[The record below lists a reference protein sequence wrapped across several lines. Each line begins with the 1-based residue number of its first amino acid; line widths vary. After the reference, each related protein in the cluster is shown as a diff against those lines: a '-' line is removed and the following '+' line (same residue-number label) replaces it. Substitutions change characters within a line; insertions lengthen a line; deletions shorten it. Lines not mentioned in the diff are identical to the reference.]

1 MRTAAAANAWPIR
14 WRRKSKT
21 PLQVRATR
29 SRNARTLTRWRRRI
43 ERLRISAGNFMATA
57 TMEQKKAPAS
67 PNSPDRKFPLE
78 RTRNIG
84 IAAHID
90 AGKTTITERVLF
102 YTGMIH
108 RMGEVHEGT
117 TVTDWMEQE
126 RERGI
131 TITSAAT
138 TCTWAQRKEE
148 GVYKIFEG
156 IKQRINII
164 DTPGHVD
171 FTAEV
176 ERSLR
181 VLDGAIAVFD
191 GVAGVQPQSET
202 VWRQATKYNVPRLAF
217 INKMDR
223 VGANFEMSVESIHKK
238 LGANAWPVLLPLGR
252 EDQLRGQLDVIN
264 KKAIIYSDNDQLG
277 STYEVTD
284 VPNEYKEIVEETY
297 ANLVEQVSNI
307 DDELA
312 EIVIH
317 EQPVTPEILKA
328 AIRRQTIANK
338 FVPVIGGSALKNIG
352 VQYLVDAVVDYLPS
366 PLDIPAA
373 KGQNPDTGEPMDA
386 PTDDNGT
393 FCSLA
398 FKLWSDPFVGKLV
411 FFRVYSGTLS
421 KGDTVYNPRTNKRER
436 ISRLIQIQADKREDI
451 ETCYAGDIAAIVGIK
466 NITTGD
472 TLCDED
478 YPILLEPPSF
488 PDPVISMA
496 IEPKTKLDQE
506 KMATALQ
513 RLAEEDPT
521 FRVYTHEDTGQTII
535 AGMGELHLE
544 IIRDRMFREFKVD
557 ANAGKPQIAYRETIT
572 GGAHGVGKLIKQS
585 GGRGQ
590 YGHVE
595 VDVRPAGRGKGLLVE
610 NKIVAGVIPREYIP
624 AVKKGIE
631 EAVLNG
637 VLGGYP
643 VIDIEVDI
651 VYGSYHEVDSNEL
664 AFKMAA
670 IFAMKDGFK
679 QGKPILLEPIMKVE
693 NITPEEYQGDIIGD
707 LNRRRA
713 HISNIEARGN
723 LTIVHAEVPLA
734 EMFGYA
740 TAIRSLSKGRS
751 SYSMEP
757 SHFEQVPQNLVSAI
771 LDQKETK

>member
-1 MRTAAAANAWPIR
+1 MSVAAAP
-14 WRRKSKT
+14 
-21 PLQVRATR
+21 ATT
-29 SRNARTLTRWRRRI
+29 N
-43 ERLRISAGNFMATA
+43 
-57 TMEQKKAPAS
+57 
-67 PNSPDRKFPLE
+67 PNSPNRAYPLE

-90 AGKTTITERVLF
+90 AGKTTLTERILF

-108 RMGEVHEGT
+108 KIGEVHEGT

-138 TCTWAQRKEE
+138 TCFWQQRKEPE
-148 GVYKIFEG
+148 VFKAFEG
-156 IKQRINII
+156 IRMRVNII

-181 VLDGAIAVFD
+181 VLDGAVAVFC

-202 VWRQATKYNVPRLAF
+202 VWRQATKYNVPRIAF
-217 INKMDR
+217 VNKMDR
-223 VGANFEMSVESIHKK
+223 TGANFNNAINDMRTK
-238 LGANAWPVLLPLGR
+238 LRANAWPVLIPLGA
-252 EDQLRGQLDVIN
+252 EDNLRGQLDVIN
-264 KKAIIYSDNDQLG
+264 KKAIIYL
-277 STYEVTD
+277 
-284 VPNEYKEIVEETY
+284 
-297 ANLVEQVSNI
+297 
-307 DDELA
+307 DDEKMGSNYTIEEVPA
-312 EIVIH
+312 EHREMVDNAYH
-317 EQPVTPEILKA
+317 DLVTAISDLDDEIGTAFLEEKPITIEMLKA
-328 AIRRQTIANK
+328 GIRRQTIANK
-338 FVPVIGGSALKNIG
+338 FVPVVGGSAFKNKG
-352 VQYLVDAVVDYLPS
+352 VQYLVDAVIDYLPS
-366 PLDIPAA
+366 PIEIPPA
-373 KGQNPDTGEPMDA
+373 KGQDPDSGTPVEA
-386 PTDDNGT
+386 ITDDNGK

-411 FFRVYSGTLS
+411 FFRVYSGSLT
-421 KGDTVYNPRTNKRER
+421 KGDTVYNPRTNKRDR

-451 ETCYAGDIAAIVGIK
+451 ETIYSGDIAAIVGIK
-466 NITTGD
+466 NVTTGD

-478 YPILLEPPSF
+478 YPLLLEPPSF

-496 IEPKTKLDQE
+496 IEPKTKIDQE
-506 KMATALQ
+506 KMGNALQ

-521 FRVYTHEDTGQTII
+521 FRVFTNEDTGQTII

-544 IIRDRMFREFKVD
+544 IIRDRMMREFKVD
-557 ANAGKPQIAYRETIT
+557 ANAGKPQIAYRETVTKPAT
-572 GGAHGVGKLIKQS
+572 GEGKLIKQS

-590 YGHVE
+590 YGHVI
-595 VDVRPAGRGKGLLVE
+595 VNVRPAERGKGLTIE
-610 NKIVAGVIPREYIP
+610 NKVVGGTIPKEYIP
-624 AVKKGIE
+624 ACKKGIE

-637 VLGGYP
+637 VVGGYP
-643 VIDIEVDI
+643 VIDLEVDI
-651 VYGSYHEVDSNEL
+651 IDGSYHDVDSNEL

-679 QGKPILLEPIMKVE
+679 KANSILLEPIMKVE
-693 NITPEEYQGDIIGD
+693 NSTPEEYQGDIMGD
-707 LNRRRA
+707 LNRRRGK
-713 HISNIEARGN
+713 IMSIEAKSN
-723 LTIVHAEVPLA
+723 LSIINAEVPLA

-757 SHFEQVPQNLVSAI
+757 SHFEQVPAQVLAAV
-771 LDQKETK
+771 LDQKAK

>member
-1 MRTAAAANAWPIR
+1 MH
-14 WRRKSKT
+14 
-21 PLQVRATR
+21 AT
-29 SRNARTLTRWRRRI
+29 L
-43 ERLRISAGNFMATA
+43 
-57 TMEQKKAPAS
+57 EQKSAAPTN
-67 PNSPDRKFPLE
+67 PNSPDRKYPLE

-90 AGKTTITERVLF
+90 AGKTTLTERILF

-108 RMGEVHEGT
+108 KIGEVHEGT

-138 TCTWAQRKEE
+138 TCAWMQKTEP
-148 GVYKIFEG
+148 GVYKMYDG
-156 IKQRINII
+156 IKMRVNII

-191 GVAGVQPQSET
+191 AVAGVQPQSET
-202 VWRQATKYNVPRLAF
+202 VWRQANKYNVPRIAF

-223 VGANFEMSVESIHKK
+223 VGADFDASIDSMHKK
-238 LGANAWPVLLPLGR
+238 LGANAWPILIPLGK
-252 EDQLRGQLDVIN
+252 EDYLKGQLDVVN
-264 KKAIIYSDNDQLG
+264 RKAVFYLDDDSMG
-277 STYEVTD
+277 SIYEVR
-284 VPNEYKEIVEETY
+284 EIPEENKALVEKAY
-297 ANLVEQVSNI
+297 ATLVEQISNI
-307 DDELA
+307 DDEIA
-312 EIVIH
+312 EAVLEEKEI
-317 EQPVTPEILKA
+317 TPQMLKA
-328 AIRRQTIANK
+328 GIRRQTIANK
-338 FVPVIGGSALKNIG
+338 FVPVVGGSAFKNKG
-352 VQYLVDAVVDYLPS
+352 VQYLVDAVIDYLPG
-366 PLDIPAA
+366 PLDIPPAV
-373 KGQNPDTGEPMDA
+373 GMEPDTHEKMDA
-386 PTDDNGT
+386 PTDDNGK

-411 FFRVYSGTLS
+411 FFRVYSGSLS
-421 KGDTVYNPRTNKRER
+421 KGDNVYNPRTNKRER

-451 ETCYAGDIAAIVGIK
+451 DTCYSGDIAAIVGIK

-478 YPILLEPPSF
+478 FPILLEPPSF

-496 IEPKTKLDQE
+496 IEPKTKQDQE
-506 KMATALQ
+506 KMGIALQ
-513 RLAEEDPT
+513 RLSEEDPT
-521 FRVYTHEDTGQTII
+521 FKVFTHEDTGQTII

-544 IIRDRMFREFKVD
+544 IIRDRMLREFKVD

-572 GGAHGVGKLIKQS
+572 APADGEGKLIKQS

-590 YGHVE
+590 YGHVIVKVQPNE
-595 VDVRPAGRGKGLLVE
+595 RGKGITIE
-610 NKIVAGVIPREYIP
+610 NKVVGGNIPKEYIP
-624 AVKKGIE
+624 ACKKGIE
-631 EAVLNG
+631 EAMLNG
-637 VLGGYP
+637 VVGGYQ
-643 VIDIEVDI
+643 VIDANIDI
-651 VYGSYHEVDSNEL
+651 VDGSYHDVDSNEM
-664 AFKMAA
+664 AFKLAA
-670 IFAMKDGFK
+670 IFAVKDAFK
-679 QGKPILLEPIMKVE
+679 KAKPILLEPIMKVE
-693 NITPEEYQGDIIGD
+693 NATPEEYQGDIMGD
-707 LNRRRA
+707 LNRRRGK
-713 HISNIEARGN
+713 IESIEVKGN
-723 LTIVHAEVPLA
+723 LTMVQAEVPLA

-757 SHFEQVPQNLVSAI
+757 SHFEQVPQQLVAAV

>member
-1 MRTAAAANAWPIR
+1 MSQN
-14 WRRKSKT
+14 
-21 PLQVRATR
+21 
-29 SRNARTLTRWRRRI
+29 
-43 ERLRISAGNFMATA
+43 
-57 TMEQKKAPAS
+57 
-67 PNSPDRKFPLE
+67 PNSPNRAYPLE

-90 AGKTTITERVLF
+90 AGKTTLTERILF

-108 RMGEVHEGT
+108 KLGETHEGT

-138 TCTWAQRKEE
+138 TCMWQQLQEE
-148 GVYKIFEG
+148 GIFKVFEG
-156 IKQRINII
+156 QKMRVNII

-181 VLDGAIAVFD
+181 VLDGAVAVFC

-202 VWRQATKYNVPRLAF
+202 VWRQATKYGVPRIAF
-217 INKMDR
+217 VNKMDR
-223 VGANFEMSVESIHKK
+223 TGADFAAAVESMRVK
-238 LGANAWPVLLPLGR
+238 LGANAWPIFLPWGAEDHLQGTIDVLN
-252 EDQLRGQLDVIN
+252 Q
-264 KKAIIYSDNDQLG
+264 KAVRYTDSDTLG
-277 STYEVTD
+277 SKYEVLD
-284 VPNEYKEIVEETY
+284 IP
-297 ANLVEQVSNI
+297 
-307 DDELA
+307 A
-312 EIVIH
+312 EIQDAAKAAYEDLVGQMCDLDEEVGMLFLEEKPITI
-317 EQPVTPEILKA
+317 QDIKA

-338 FVPVIGGSALKNIG
+338 FVPVVGGSAFKHRG
-352 VQYLVDAVVDYLPS
+352 VQSLIDAIIDYLPS
-366 PLDIPAA
+366 PLDIPPAH
-373 KGQNPDTGEPMDA
+373 GQDPDDGTPMEV
-386 PTDDNGT
+386 PSDDNGN

-411 FFRVYSGTLS
+411 FFRVYSGVLK
-421 KGDTVYNPRTNKRER
+421 KGDTVYNPRTRKRER

-451 ETCYAGDIAAIVGIK
+451 DACYSGDIAAIVGIK

-478 YPILLEPPSF
+478 HPILLEPPSF

-496 IEPKTKLDQE
+496 VEPKTKLDQE
-506 KMATALQ
+506 KMANALQ

-521 FRVYTHEDTGQTII
+521 FQVFTNEETGQTII

-544 IIRDRMFREFKVD
+544 IIRDRMVREFKVE
-557 ANAGKPQIAYRETIT
+557 ANAGKPQIAYKETILAPAD
-572 GGAHGVGKLIKQS
+572 GEGKLVKQS

-590 YGHVE
+590 YGHVIIKIAPNE
-595 VDVRPAGRGKGLLVE
+595 RGKGVTIE
-610 NKIVAGVIPREYIP
+610 NKVVGGTIPKDFIP
-624 AVKKGIE
+624 AVIKGLN
-631 EAVLNG
+631 EATLNG
-637 VLGGYP
+637 VVGGYP
-643 VIDIEVDI
+643 VIDVHIDI
-651 VYGSYHEVDSNEL
+651 VDGSYHDVDSNEL

-670 IFAMKDGFK
+670 IFSLKDALK
-679 QGKPILLEPIMKVE
+679 KAKPILLEPIMKVE
-693 NITPEEYQGDIIGD
+693 NITPDEFQGDIMGD

-713 HISNIEARGN
+713 RISGMETKGN
-723 LTIVHAEVPLA
+723 LCTIAAEVPLA

-757 SHFEQVPQNLVSAI
+757 SHFEQVPANVLAAVLES
-771 LDQKETK
+771 QK

>member
-1 MRTAAAANAWPIR
+1 M
-14 WRRKSKT
+14 S
-21 PLQVRATR
+21 
-29 SRNARTLTRWRRRI
+29 
-43 ERLRISAGNFMATA
+43 SAVAEKPVTN
-57 TMEQKKAPAS
+57 
-67 PNSPDRKFPLE
+67 PNSPNRAYPLE

-90 AGKTTITERVLF
+90 AGKTTLTERILF

-108 RMGEVHEGT
+108 KIGEVHEGT

-138 TCTWAQRKEE
+138 TCFWQQTKQE
-148 GVYKIFEG
+148 GVYKAYEG
-156 IKQRINII
+156 IKMRVNII

-181 VLDGAIAVFD
+181 VLDGAIAVFC

-202 VWRQATKYNVPRLAF
+202 VWRQATKYGVPRIAF
-217 INKMDR
+217 VNKMDR
-223 VGANFEMSVESIHKK
+223 TGADFNNAINDMRTK
-238 LGANAWPVLLPLGR
+238 LRANAWPVLIPLGS
-252 EDQLRGQLDVIN
+252 EDNLRGQLDVIN
-264 KKAIIYSDNDQLG
+264 KKAVIFLDDEKMGSNYVIEPIPADYVEMVDKAYQDLVTAVSDL
-277 STYEVTD
+277 
-284 VPNEYKEIVEETY
+284 
-297 ANLVEQVSNI
+297 
-307 DDELA
+307 DDELGMA
-312 EIVIH
+312 FLEEKPITK
-317 EQPVTPEILKA
+317 EMLKA
-328 AIRRQTIANK
+328 GIRRQTIANR
-338 FVPVIGGSALKNIG
+338 FVPVVGGSAFKNKG
-352 VQYLVDAVVDYLPS
+352 VQYLVDAVIDYLPS
-366 PLDIPAA
+366 PIDIPPAA
-373 KGQNPDTGEPMDA
+373 GQDPDDA
-386 PTDDNGT
+386 SAKIEAPPDDNGK
-393 FCSLA
+393 FVSLA

-411 FFRVYSGTLS
+411 FFRVYSGKLT
-421 KGDTVYNPRTNKRER
+421 KGDTVYNPRTNKRDR

-451 ETCYAGDIAAIVGIK
+451 DTIYSGDIAAIVGIK
-466 NITTGD
+466 NVTTGD

-496 IEPKTKLDQE
+496 IEPKTKPDQE

-521 FRVYTHEDTGQTII
+521 FRVFTNEETGQTII

-544 IIRDRMFREFKVD
+544 IIRDRMLREFKVD
-557 ANAGKPQIAYRETIT
+557 ANSGKPQIAYRETMT
-572 GGAHGVGKLIKQS
+572 KSAHGVGKLIKQS

-595 VDVRPAGRGKGLLVE
+595 VDVRPAERGKGIAIE
-610 NKIVAGVIPREYIP
+610 SKIVGGTIPKDYIP
-624 AVKKGIE
+624 ACKKGLE
-631 EAVLNG
+631 EAVLSG
-637 VLGGYP
+637 VMGGYP
-643 VIDIEVDI
+643 VIDLEIDI
-651 VYGSYHEVDSNEL
+651 VFGSYHEVDSNEL

-670 IFAMKDGFK
+670 IFALKDAMKNGS
-679 QGKPILLEPIMKVE
+679 PILLEPIMKVE
-693 NITPEEYQGDIIGD
+693 NTTPDEFQGDIMGD
-707 LNRRRA
+707 LNRRRGV
-713 HISNIEARGN
+713 IKSIDSKNG
-723 LTIVHAEVPLA
+723 LSIVNADVPLA

-757 SHFEQVPQNLVSAI
+757 SHFEQVPENVKNAV
-771 LDQKETK
+771 LDQKGK

>member
-1 MRTAAAANAWPIR
+1 MSTQA
-14 WRRKSKT
+14 
-21 PLQVRATR
+21 LQRAEAMT
-29 SRNARTLTRWRRRI
+29 N
-43 ERLRISAGNFMATA
+43 
-57 TMEQKKAPAS
+57 
-67 PNSPDRKFPLE
+67 PNSPNRAYPLE

-84 IAAHID
+84 ISAHID
-90 AGKTTITERVLF
+90 AGKTTLTERILF

-108 RMGEVHEGT
+108 KIGEVHEGT

-138 TCTWAQRKEE
+138 TCFWNQRPEQGVFKLYE
-148 GVYKIFEG
+148 GQKLRV
-156 IKQRINII
+156 NII

-181 VLDGAIAVFD
+181 VLDGAILVFD
-191 GVAGVQPQSET
+191 SVAGVQPQTET
-202 VWRQATKYNVPRLAF
+202 VWRQANKYHVPRISF
-217 INKMDR
+217 VNKMDR
-223 VGANFEMSVESIHKK
+223 VGANFDNVVKEMRSK
-238 LGANAWPVLLPLGR
+238 LGANAWPVLIPLGK
-252 EDQLRGQLDVIN
+252 EDQLRGQLDVVN
-264 KKAIIYSDNDQLG
+264 KKAILYSDNDVLG
-277 STYEVTD
+277 STYEVAEI
-284 VPNEYKEIVEETY
+284 PAEYKELVDKAY
-297 ANLVEQVSNI
+297 AELVEQVANL
-307 DDELA
+307 DDEVGTLFL
-312 EIVIH
+312 E
-317 EQPVTPEILKA
+317 EKPVTAKELKA
-328 AIRRQTIANK
+328 GIRRLTIANK
-338 FVPVIGGSALKNIG
+338 FVPVAGGSAFKNKG
-352 VQYLVDAVVDYLPS
+352 VQYLVDAVIDYLPS
-366 PLDIPAA
+366 PIDIPPA
-373 KGQNPDTGEPMDA
+373 KGIDPDTETEKDA
-386 PTDDNGT
+386 VTDDAGK

-411 FFRVYSGTLS
+411 FFRVYSGKLS
-421 KGDTVYNPRTNKRER
+421 KGDTVYNPRTSKRER

-451 ETCYAGDIAAIVGIK
+451 DTCYSGDIAAIVGIK

-478 YPILLEPPSF
+478 NPILLEPPSF

-521 FRVYTHEDTGQTII
+521 FRVYTNEDTGQTII

-544 IIRDRMFREFKVD
+544 IIRDRMLREFKVD
-557 ANAGKPQIAYRETIT
+557 ANAGKPQIAYRETIVKSAT
-572 GGAHGVGKLIKQS
+572 GEGKLIKQS

-590 YGHVE
+590 YGHVIVNVE
-595 VDVRPAGRGKGLLVE
+595 PRERGKGIEIE
-610 NKIVAGVIPREYIP
+610 NKVVGGTIPREYIP

-643 VIDIEVDI
+643 VIDLHVDI
-651 VYGSYHEVDSNEL
+651 IDGSYHDVDSNEL
-664 AFKMAA
+664 AFKLAA
-670 IFAMKDGFK
+670 IFAMKDAFK
-679 QGKPILLEPIMKVE
+679 KGNSILLEPIMKVE
-693 NITPEEYQGDIIGD
+693 CETPDEYQGDIMGD
-707 LNRRRA
+707 LNRRRGK
-713 HISNIEARGN
+713 IMNMEAKN
-723 LTIVHAEVPLA
+723 LATIVHAEVPLA

-740 TAIRSLSKGRS
+740 TAIRSLSKGRA

-757 SHFEQVPQNLVSAI
+757 SHFEQVPSQVVAAV
-771 LDQKETK
+771 LDQKGS